1 MKQTSYWL
9 DTAPPGDDYADLPL
23 PEAADVVVVG
33 GGLTGLS
40 AAIHLARKGA
50 SVVLLEQHRPSTN
63 SWREVPWPA
72 VPGHFGRPW
81 FLPLAGAYYRLKDV
95 LT

>member
-9 DTAPPGDDYADLPL
+9 DTAPPRDDYADRPF

-40 AAIHLARKGA
+40 AAIHLYQCCAA
-50 SVVLLEQHRPSTN
+50 
-63 SWREVPWPA
+63 
-72 VPGHFGRPW
+72 
-81 FLPLAGAYYRLKDV
+81 
-95 LT
+95 